1 VAAIGNAELEIFV
14 FVCVALGLVWCCWAV
29 AGLHGIYDQIGSGYL
44 DVSTS
49 DPVAP
54 LDPDAPADE
63 LTDAEELLA
72 ATAAL
77 RQARGKSVPSVD
89 ERLAA
94 IERDL
99 REAA

>member
-1 VAAIGNAELEIFV
+1 VAAIGNAEFEVFV
-14 FVCVALGLVWCCWAV
+14 FVGVALGLIWGCWAL
-29 AGLHGIYDQIGSGYL
+29 AGLDGIYDAIGAGYL

-54 LDPDAPADE
+54 RESDAPADE
-63 LTDAEELLA
+63 LVDAHELWA

-77 RQARGKSVPSVD
+77 RQARGEVVPGVD

-94 IERDL
+94 IEREL
-99 REAA
+99 GEAA

>member
-14 FVCVALGLVWCCWAV
+14 FVCVALGLIWSCWAV
-29 AGLHGIYDQIGSGYL
+29 AGLHGIYDQIGAGYL
-44 DVSTS
+44 DVSTN

-77 RQARGKSVPSVD
+77 RQARGKAVPSVD

-99 REAA
+99 GEAA